1 MKKSAYPF
9 IATVAGFMLL
19 FASLSAQSIVK
30 PSGEPLSFLEFA
42 VACDFKSPEQ
52 IKSFFEKKG
61 WNYLGSQWE
70 SSDSYGWERFSNRN
84 RLGDIDSATVYI
96 FDKRSIRGLFKTS
109 DRQIY
114 QEWMRYVGNS
124 GYQTES
130 LLVERDLMTSSF
142 FNSDYK
148 ATFYEKEKTF
158 RDNTKESLV
167 VVVEKR

>member
-1 MKKSAYPF
+1 MKKSALSVF
-9 IATVAGFMLL
+9 LL
-19 FASLSAQSIVK
+19 AALLTLMSTSLSAQSIVK
-30 PSGEPLSFLEFA
+30 PSGEPLSFMEFA

-61 WNYLGSQWE
+61 WNYVASQWE

-84 RLGDIDSATVYI
+84 QLGDMDTATVYI
-96 FDKRSIRGLFKTS
+96 FDRRSIRGLFKTT

-114 QEWMRYVGNS
+114 QEWMRYIGNS

-130 LLVERDLMTSSF
+130 LLVERDLMTSTF
-142 FNSDYK
+142 FNADYK
-148 ATFYEKEKTF
+148 AVFYEKEKSF
-158 RDNTKESLV
+158 RDGNHESLM